1 VAKTQTLGLG
11 DLTEKYR
18 SLRDD
23 MKTRTAARMVVSAG
37 SVLRDG
43 AKSIARAE
51 GLVRTGALIKN
62 IAIKR
67 ETQGVPEGTMQYNL
81 GVRHG
86 RDLTKKQK
94 TKSKLAVGRNGRI
107 VKQYVDDPFYFRF
120 PELGTKHQGKTSYLG
135 ASLDANAAGA
145 IAAMEKPLNQA
156 LEKAQ
161 QS

>member
-11 DLTEKYR
+11 ELTEKYR
-18 SLRDD
+18 GLRDD

-37 SVLRDG
+37 GVLRAG
-43 AKSIARAE
+43 AKSIARE
-51 GLVRTGALIKN
+51 KGLVRTGALVKN

-94 TKSKLAVGRNGRI
+94 TKSKLAVGSNGRI
-107 VKQYVDDPFYFRF
+107 VKRYVDDPYYFRF
-120 PELGTKHQGKTSYLG
+120 AELGTKHQRARSFLG
-135 ASLDANAAGA
+135 ASLDANAAAA
-145 IAAMEKPLNQA
+145 IAAMEQPLDADLQ
-156 LEKAQ
+156 KAQ
-161 QS
+161 RA